1 MIPLNKNNFDYLKTS
16 KNIVFSL
23 SNLKRYLVTLIFIII
38 IFSYICKSSLYWL
51 SLIICRFCPYIYL
64 YLIITFNKSF
74 LIFLIFY
81 VPFKYFY
88 NILTNKFL
96 NKTNSFSYYL
106 LLDSTKYIDIHFFN
120 QLEVNY
126 SETYIFLLS
135 PHAIYNQAFIYL
147 FGNLKQRLQKPIIPL
162 VHSLFNLIPFFS
174 EYFSCFN
181 FKTCSLDNINY
192 FLDQQH
198 SIVLTPGG
206 IQEMFLTTPD
216 CESIYIQK
224 RQTIFDLSIK
234 KKIKIVPILVIGE
247 SDWYLPPQICKN
259 IPLKYLKLFSYLF
272 SWGQTWKPWL
282 PKKKRLDILFG
293 KSIESPSDSNE
304 GLSKSELLKKAYI
317 TQLSELHQQW
327 SQRYQ
332 QDRKLIIN

>member
-1 MIPLNKNNFDYLKTS
+1 MLLMNKSISNNHKIFKSKTY
-16 KNIVFSL
+16 L
-23 SNLKRYLVTLIFIII
+23 SNKLRNYLITLILIICI
-38 IFSYICKSSLYWL
+38 ICYLCKTSLYWL
-51 SLIICRFCPYIYL
+51 SLIFCRFLPYIYF
-64 YLIITFNKSF
+64 YLILTFNKTF

-81 VPFKYFY
+81 IPFKYVY
-88 NILTNKFL
+88 TISTNKFL
-96 NKTNSFSYYL
+96 NKTNNFSYYL

-120 QLEVNY
+120 QLEVNN

-181 FKTCSLDNINY
+181 FKTCSLENINY

-216 CESIYIQK
+216 CESIYIQQ
-224 RQTIFDLSIK
+224 RQTIFELSIK
-234 KKIKIVPILVIGE
+234 KKIKIVPILAIGE
-247 SDWYLPPQICKN
+247 SDWYLPPQICHN
-259 IPLKYLKLFSYLF
+259 IPFKYLKLFSYLF
-272 SWGQTWKPWL
+272 SGGQTLKPWL
-282 PKKKRLDILFG
+282 PKKNRLDILFG
-293 KSIESPSDSNE
+293 KPIEFPDDSNE
-304 GLSKSELLKKAYI
+304 EISNSELLKKAYI
-317 TQLSELHQQW
+317 TQLKELHQQW
-327 SQRYQ
+327 NQRYDQ
-332 QDRKLIIN
+332 NRKLIIK

>member
-1 MIPLNKNNFDYLKTS
+1 MFFVPKNNFDYLTTS
-16 KNIVFSL
+16 KNTIFL
-23 SNLKRYLVTLIFIII
+23 LRNFKRYLSILILIII
-38 IFSYICKSSLYWL
+38 IINYIFKTSLYWL
-51 SLIICRFCPYIYL
+51 SLVLSRFLPYIYL
-64 YLIITFNKSF
+64 YFMLTLNKAF

-88 NILTNKFL
+88 NISTNNFL
-96 NKTNSFSYYL
+96 NKTNHFSYYL
-106 LLDSTKYIDIHFFN
+106 LLNSTKYIDIHFFN
-120 QLEVNY
+120 QLEANY
-126 SETYIFLLS
+126 SEAYIFLLS

-147 FGNLKQRLQKPIIPL
+147 FGNLKQRLKKPIIPL

-206 IQEMFLTTPD
+206 IQEMFLTTPN
-216 CESIYIQK
+216 CESIYIQQ

-234 KKIKIVPILVIGE
+234 KQIKIVPILAIGE
-247 SDWYLPPQICKN
+247 SDWYTPPKIFQD
-259 IPLKYLKLFSYLF
+259 IPFKYLKLFSYLF
-272 SWGQTWKPWL
+272 SWGKTWKPWL
-282 PKKKRLDILFG
+282 PKKNRLDILFG
-293 KSIESPSDSNE
+293 KPIEFPDDSKE
-304 GLSKSELLKKAYI
+304 GLSKLELLKKAYI

-327 SQRYQ
+327 NQRYQ
-332 QDRKLIIN
+332 QNRRLIIK